1 MNDIH
6 AAAGSVQV
14 LESQLATVFGQT
26 MVGITHRDLNGRVLM
41 VNDRFCEIV
50 GRSKKDLHHLSME
63 DITHP
68 SDSPDNARL
77 LAQHLPSG
85 TPFQI
90 EKRYVRPD
98 GSIVWC
104 AVNMSFV
111 RNEAGHVVSMI
122 SIAQDI
128 TDRKAAEEKVQS
140 NHNLLQSVIDSV
152 QDLIFVKNRD
162 GRYVLMN
169 RNAIEGCGLREGQR
183 DHDFIPH
190 EIAKGFVEI
199 DRQVMATGQSV
210 MVEETVPF
218 YGELRTFQTVKVPW
232 RQNGAVVGV
241 IGVARDLTE
250 HLQAEAR
257 LRASE
262 HQLAALIDNLPGVV
276 YTCAP
281 SAPWP
286 LSFVSDCAE
295 AVTGYSAAD
304 FMAQKLTWAEIVH
317 PDDLTVLKATIAHS
331 IEARSSFSQTY
342 RIRTRAGE
350 ERWVNERGK
359 GVYDA
364 SGAPILLEGFV
375 SDVTAQWQAEERVR
389 WAAEHDALTRLPNR
403 RLFQDRMEGALRHAA
418 GAGRKVGLLLLDLDH
433 LKKVNDTL
441 GHDAG
446 DALLQTVADR
456 LREVARRGD
465 TVARNG
471 GDEFAVILPDLESE
485 REMWS
490 HIGPILGRLQEPF
503 SHGGRVMAC
512 GASMGA
518 SLWPEH
524 ADDAATLLKQADI
537 ALYAAKTTGRGKVMM
552 FEPAMRAEA
561 QRRTT
566 MLNLARAAV
575 DDHRIE
581 PFYQPKV
588 FLNSGELAG
597 FEALL
602 RWRNPQA
609 GIEPPSTIQAAF
621 EDPSLGIALGQQM
634 HEVVFADMR
643 RWLDTG
649 LNFGHVGINVSTAEF
664 LGGDFAERV
673 LGRLEAAGVPPHYLE
688 LEVTETV
695 FLGWS
700 SPYVERALRTLSAE
714 GVKIALDDFGTG
726 YASLSHLKQF
736 PVDVIKI
743 DRSFVHDLA
752 HNADDTAILQAVLNL
767 GKSLNITTVAE
778 GVETAAQASYLRDQG
793 CGLGQGFLFG
803 RPSAR
808 TLIEDLIV
816 DWKPYA

>member
-1 MNDIH
+1 
-6 AAAGSVQV
+6 
-14 LESQLATVFGQT
+14 
-26 MVGITHRDLNGRVLM
+26 MVGIIHRDLNGRVLM
-41 VNDRFCEIV
+41 VNDRFCELV
-50 GRSKKDLHHLSME
+50 GRSSDELHHLAME

-68 SDSPDNARL
+68 EDAPGNAQL

-98 GSIVWC
+98 GSLIWC

-111 RNEAGHVVSMI
+111 RDEAAHVVSMI
-122 SIAQDI
+122 AIAQDI
-128 TDRKAAEEKVQS
+128 NDRKLAEDKAWAS
-140 NHNLLQSVIDSV
+140 HNLLQSVIDSV
-152 QDLIFVKNRD
+152 QDLIFVKDRE

-169 RNAIEGCGLREGQR
+169 RYAAEGCGVQEGQR
-183 DHDFIPH
+183 DYDLVPHDIAESFI
-190 EIAKGFVEI
+190 EI
-199 DRQVMATGQSV
+199 DRLVMASGQSLA
-210 MVEETVPF
+210 VEEVVPIH
-218 YGELRTFQTVKVPW
+218 GELRTFQTIKVPW
-232 RQNGAVVGV
+232 RQNGDIVGV

-250 HLQAEAR
+250 RFEAEAR

-262 HQLAALIDNLPGVV
+262 QQLAALIDNLPGAV
-276 YTCAP
+276 YTCVP
-281 SAPWP
+281 SAPW
-286 LSFVSDCAE
+286 LLTYVSDGAE
-295 AVTGYSAAD
+295 ALTGYPAAD
-304 FMAQKLTWAEIVH
+304 FMEQKLTWADLVH
-317 PDDLTVLKATIAHS
+317 PGDLASLEAAIAHS
-331 IEARSSFSQTY
+331 IEAQLPFSLTY
-342 RIRTRAGE
+342 RITTREGE

-375 SDVTAQWQAEERVR
+375 SDVTAQWQAEERIR
-389 WAAEHDALTRLPNR
+389 WAAQHDPLTGLPNR
-403 RLFQDRMEGALRHAA
+403 RLFQDRLEEALRRAA
-418 GAGRKVGLLLLDLDH
+418 AAGRKVGLLLLDLDH

-446 DALLQTVADR
+446 DALLQTVADQLIQSVR
-456 LREVARRGD
+456 SSD

-471 GDEFAVILPDLESE
+471 GDEFAIILPGLESE

-490 HIGPILGRLQEPF
+490 HIGPVLGRLQEPF
-503 SHGGRVMAC
+503 SHSGRVMAC

-518 SLWPEH
+518 SLWPDH
-524 ADDAATLLKQADI
+524 GDDAETLLKQADI

-566 MLNLARAAV
+566 MLSLARAAV
-575 DDHRIE
+575 DEHRIE

-588 FLNSGELAG
+588 FLDSGKLAG

-609 GIEPPSTIQAAF
+609 GIELPSTIQAAF

-634 HEVVFADMR
+634 HDVVFADMR

-664 LGGDFAERV
+664 LGGDLAERV
-673 LGRLEAAGVPPHYLE
+673 LNRLKAAGVPPHFLE

-700 SPYVERALRTLSAE
+700 SPFVERALRTLSAE

-778 GVETAAQASYLRDQG
+778 GVETETQASYLRAQG
-793 CGLGQGFLFG
+793 CVLGQGFLFG
-803 RPSAR
+803 RPTMK
-808 TLIEDLIV
+808 TLIPNLIAS
-816 DWKPYA
+816 WRPPSTRPGIL